1 MKGLFD
7 MDKLKRIGAIVIV
20 VILIAL
26 YITTLILSFMQSPE
40 AKLFFRGCA
49 IATVG
54 LPVVALKANG
64 EVWTWGHNGYGQLG
78 VGNTERK
85 IKPTKTNKK
94 GVMITPFSLYL
105 HLLYYFV

>member
-26 YITTLILSFMQSPE
+26 YITTLILSFMQNPE

-54 LPVVALKANG
+54 LPVVLYAMMLAYKFMSG
-64 EVWTWGHNGYGQLG
+64 
-78 VGNTERK
+78 
-85 IKPTKTNKK
+85 KK
-94 GVMITPFSLYL
+94 
-105 HLLYYFV
+105 

>member
-1 MKGLFD
+1 M
-7 MDKLKRIGAIVIV
+7 V

-54 LPVVALKANG
+54 LPVVLYAMMLAYKFMSG
-64 EVWTWGHNGYGQLG
+64 
-78 VGNTERK
+78 
-85 IKPTKTNKK
+85 KK
-94 GVMITPFSLYL
+94 
-105 HLLYYFV
+105 